1 MSSYLLGVKKRFCYF
16 LGSSASKIY
25 IGSFC
30 GDNILFYNWYVLGV
44 KKFQATPT
52 KQDPGTFFG
61 VKMSDEHPVLSV
73 RESPPSPGY
82 SQKTCKKDCS
92 DAVPGVKCKVRVK
105 CRLQTRVYIYIS
117 CYFHYRVLTVTTL
130 FRLTAVPEYHSGWTE
145 YHSG

>member
-1 MSSYLLGVKKRFCYF
+1 M
-16 LGSSASKIY
+16 
-25 IGSFC
+25 
-30 GDNILFYNWYVLGV
+30 

-105 CRLQTRVYIYIS
+105 PKFALHEEEVETKKN
-117 CYFHYRVLTVTTL
+117 
-130 FRLTAVPEYHSGWTE
+130 G
-145 YHSG
+145 